1 MIKQISK
8 LIRKLTKQEIDEKV
22 KNVIKIVGLEGSE
35 NKYPED
41 LSGGMQQRVAL
52 ARAIV
57 VEPEILLLDEPLSAL
72 DAKVRQQMQ
81 LELKALHQKLK
92 LTFILVTHDQEE
104 ALFLSNKVIVMANG
118 RIQQIDSSKKV
129 YETPANLWVAK
140 FIGSSNLFVC
150 EYDGNN
156 RVIFN
161 DTYFDMKQ
169 TNLTTNLTEG
179 TMLYYMIR
187 PEDIRIVPAK
197 TGIIDAKVV
206 QCSYKGIQF
215 DIELTWNKNIIK
227 VHSDKSAEVN
237 QIVGLT
243 WDAEKAY
250 YIPFVGEE
258 KEDNESR

>member
-1 MIKQISK
+1 MYAKYGNKIKTWPNNNKFFIFKTRLLNKYPKLTNLNITGMNEYQIELINMYMLFLYRKDAEKQIK
-8 LIRKLTKQEIDEKV
+8 LIDKKLAGIDVDRSYWYNYPQVKAEEYVKHFTTRKLTKQEIDEKV

-118 RIQQIDSSKKV
+118 RIQQHQQT
-129 YETPANLWVAK
+129 YELLNL
-140 FIGSSNLFVC
+140 L
-150 EYDGNN
+150 
-156 RVIFN
+156 
-161 DTYFDMKQ
+161 
-169 TNLTTNLTEG
+169 
-179 TMLYYMIR
+179 
-187 PEDIRIVPAK
+187 
-197 TGIIDAKVV
+197 VV
-206 QCSYKGIQF
+206 QTYLSVNIMEI
-215 DIELTWNKNIIK
+215 IELNLMTHISIWNK
-227 VHSDKSAEVN
+227 
-237 QIVGLT
+237 QI
-243 WDAEKAY
+243 
-250 YIPFVGEE
+250 
-258 KEDNESR
+258 

>member
-1 MIKQISK
+1 VKAEEYVK
-8 LIRKLTKQEIDEKV
+8 HFTTRKLTKQEIDEKV

-129 YETPANLWVAK
+129 YETPANL
-140 FIGSSNLFVC
+140 
-150 EYDGNN
+150 
-156 RVIFN
+156 
-161 DTYFDMKQ
+161 
-169 TNLTTNLTEG
+169 
-179 TMLYYMIR
+179 
-187 PEDIRIVPAK
+187 
-197 TGIIDAKVV
+197 
-206 QCSYKGIQF
+206 
-215 DIELTWNKNIIK
+215 
-227 VHSDKSAEVN
+227 
-237 QIVGLT
+237 
-243 WDAEKAY
+243 
-250 YIPFVGEE
+250 
-258 KEDNESR
+258 